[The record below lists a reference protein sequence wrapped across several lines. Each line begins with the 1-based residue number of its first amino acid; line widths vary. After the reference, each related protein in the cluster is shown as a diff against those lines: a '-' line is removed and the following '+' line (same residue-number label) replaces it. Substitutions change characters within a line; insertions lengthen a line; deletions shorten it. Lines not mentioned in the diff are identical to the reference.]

1 MMTIHVC
8 VGSTCHL
15 KGSYNIIHQIQR
27 IIGERDWGEQITV
40 KAAFCLGKCTDAV
53 CIKVDDGPIVSVKEE
68 EVEQFMEE
76 WVARGVLR

>member
-1 MMTIHVC
+1 MTIHVC